1 MKRHIHVEG
10 ASGSHMASSA
20 QEDSSPT
27 INEKHALFATL
38 LPQVLA
44 GALHL
49 LKPRWETLR
58 LWPFAPGNATHRC
71 RCSALCR
78 ARQAPLQDSRRVQ
91 RVWLCYKGPSSFRRL
106 SHKNSSWL
114 VQTLGKIS
122 VGNPDDG
129 KHLRALSFSR
139 DRSRM
144 ESGMMENI
152 WISRWRRA
160 QGVIGGLPMDYGG
173 NRQSQGAVIGYSGV
187 PQSAQESRRRFTPT
201 FMGVIWKQGPRAKQV
216 GEGKNRGQ
224 LDLG

>member
-20 QEDSSPT
+20 QEDSSAT

-78 ARQAPLQDSRRVQ
+78 ARQAPSKILVVFSASGCATRAPAASEDFLIKIR
-91 RVWLCYKGPSSFRRL
+91 
-106 SHKNSSWL
+106 